1 MEQFLALALAL
12 AHFLALLI
20 PGVDFF
26 LIARTTM
33 TSGWRSASGAC
44 VGIACA
50 NGVFIT
56 VAFCGLSVIT
66 NPTVLLAVQ
75 GSGGVFLVVMGITF
89 LRARVDVEHA
99 APARVGRTS
108 WTRNLGLGL
117 ASGLLNP
124 KNALFYASLAATLT
138 AASAGA
144 RTLYGAWMV
153 AAVLAWDLFVAVA
166 LGSERALAGLAR
178 LLPWLT
184 RAAGGVLGLLGL
196 GMVGTLAARL
206 VG

>member
-1 MEQFLALALAL
+1 MEQFLAVAV

-33 TSGWRSASGAC
+33 SSGWRSASGAC

-50 NGVFIT
+50 NGVLVA

-66 NPTVLLAVQ
+66 NPAALLTVQ
-75 GSGGVFLVVMGITF
+75 GAGGAFLVVTGIAF
-89 LRARVDVEHA
+89 VRARVGVELA
-99 APARVGRTS
+99 APARLGRAS

-124 KNALFYASLAATLT
+124 KNALFYVSLAATLT
-138 AASAGA
+138 AASPGA
-144 RTLYGAWMV
+144 RALYGAWMV
-153 AAVLAWDLFVAVA
+153 AVVLAWDLFVAVA
-166 LGSERALAGLAR
+166 LGSERALAR
-178 LLPWLT
+178 LGRALPWLT
-184 RAAGGVLGLLGL
+184 RAAGGVLVLLGL
-196 GMVGTLAARL
+196 GMISTVAVVLA
-206 VG
+206 G

>member
-1 MEQFLALALAL
+1 MEQFLAVAV

-50 NGVFIT
+50 NGVF
-56 VAFCGLSVIT
+56 VAGAFAGLSVVT
-66 NPTVLLAVQ
+66 SPAVLLAVQ
-75 GSGGVFLVVMGITF
+75 GAGGAFLVVMGVAF
-89 LRARVDVEHA
+89 LRAPVDVDLA
-99 APARVGRTS
+99 AGAWGGPAS

-124 KNALFYASLAATLT
+124 KNALFYVSLAATLT

-144 RTLYGAWMV
+144 RVFYGAWMV
-153 AAVLAWDLFVAVA
+153 AVVLAWDLFVAVA
-166 LGSERALAGLAR
+166 LGSERALARLAR

-196 GMVGTLAARL
+196 GMIVTLAASL

>member
-1 MEQFLALALAL
+1 MEQFLAVAV

-20 PGVDFF
+20 PGADFF

-50 NGVFIT
+50 NGVFVA
-56 VAFCGLSVIT
+56 VAFGGLSAIT
-66 NPTVLLAVQ
+66 NPAALLVVQ
-75 GSGGVFLVVMGITF
+75 GAGGVFLVVMGIAF
-89 LRARVDVEHA
+89 VRARVDVELA
-99 APARVGRTS
+99 APARLGRGS

-124 KNALFYASLAATLT
+124 KNALFYVSLAATLT
-138 AASAGA
+138 AASPGTRA
-144 RTLYGAWMV
+144 LYGAWMV
-153 AAVLAWDLFVAVA
+153 AVVLAWDLFVAVA
-166 LGSERALAGLAR
+166 LGSERALARLAR

-184 RAAGGVLGLLGL
+184 RAAGGFLVLLGL
-196 GMVGTLAARL
+196 GMLVTLAAGL
-206 VG
+206 VR

>member
-1 MEQFLALALAL
+1 MEQFLAVAV

-50 NGVFIT
+50 NGVFVT
-56 VAFCGLSVIT
+56 VAFCGLSVVT

-75 GSGGVFLVVMGITF
+75 GAGGVFLVVMGIAF
-89 LRARVDVEHA
+89 LRARVDVELA
-99 APARVGRTS
+99 APVRVGRTS
-108 WTRNLGLGL
+108 WTRSLGLGF

-153 AAVLAWDLFVAVA
+153 AVVLAWDLFVAVA
-166 LGSERALAGLAR
+166 LGSERALARLAR

-196 GMVGTLAARL
+196 GMIGTLAASL